1 MTEDVRPYVIRTY
14 DRWIILVIVLVVGY
28 ILFRPIFAFTAYYR
42 GLSFERMLSIPP
54 AMHYYQR
61 SIDIDPNIPDGWI
74 GLGTL
79 YMMDGRVYKDD
90 HDLAVSTFSRGA
102 AANPKNAQL
111 PFLLCRTDYEQGHHF
126 KDALAACLESVRRDP
141 STNKFA
147 WDYAAWSAVQTGD
160 ATDAVHYWK
169 QALLIDPR
177 YYNAQLA
184 IARFRPL
191 AKGI

>member
-79 YMMDGRVYKDD
+79 YMMDGRVDKSD
-90 HDLAVSTFSRGA
+90 HDLAVSTFTRGA
-102 AANPKNAQL
+102 AANPKNGLL
-111 PFLLCRTDYEQGHHF
+111 PFLLCRTYYEQGHDF
-126 KDALAACLESVRRDP
+126 KDALSACLESVGRDP
-141 STNKFA
+141 SNKFA
-147 WDYAAWSAVQTGD
+147 WDYAAWSAIQTGD
-160 ATDAVHYWK
+160 PKDAIRYWT
-169 QALLIDPR
+169 QALAIDPR
-177 YYNAQLA
+177 YYNARLA
-184 IARFRPL
+184 ITRFRPL

>member
-79 YMMDGRVYKDD
+79 YMMDGRADKSD
-90 HDLAVSTFSRGA
+90 HDLAISTFTRGA
-102 AANPKNAQL
+102 AANPGNGLL
-111 PFLLCRTDYEQGHHF
+111 PFLLCRTFYEQGHHF
-126 KDALAACLESVRRDP
+126 KDALPACLESVRRDP
-141 STNKFA
+141 TDKFA
-147 WDYAAWSAVQTGD
+147 WDYAAWSAIQTGD
-160 ATDAVHYWK
+160 PKNAIRYWT
-169 QALLIDPR
+169 QALAIDPR
-177 YYNAQLA
+177 YYNARLA

-191 AKGI
+191 AKRI